1 MMYQQGSIMW
11 LREKLGKIS
20 GSNIHK
26 LMGNAKK
33 KGELSATAKTYC
45 DELVCDIVY
54 GEPEEETFTSRD
66 MERGLELEPCAIEA
80 FCEYMEKKNPMNPV
94 TVEEVGFITHP
105 DNPKLGVSLDGK
117 VSDGGIL
124 EIKCRKRKGHLTQF
138 KIIAKIRKM
147 IKDKEEVIITAA
159 EKLVIAHYQRQWG
172 MYCTGST
179 HSYFVGY
186 TDELDM
192 DKGALIVHRFERDQE
207 LIDEMEVKAEKALK
221 YISEKVIEYKELI
234 EENK

>member
-1 MMYQQGSIMW
+1 MIYQQGSIMW
-11 LREKLGKIS
+11 LRQKLGKIS
-20 GSNIHK
+20 GSNVHK

-33 KGELSATAKTYC
+33 KGELSAATKTYC

-105 DNPKLGVSLDGK
+105 DNPKFGVSLDGK

-138 KIIAKIRKM
+138 KIIAKVKN
-147 IKDKEEVIITAA
+147 EEELTTA
-159 EKLVIAHYQRQWG
+159 EKLVIAHFQRQWG
-172 MYCTGST
+172 MYCTNST

-221 YISEKVIEYKELI
+221 YISEKVTEYKELI
-234 EENK
+234 ASQF